1 MSCATFVLAVFNKA
15 NAPAL
20 DLSTHEA
27 PSAARRAADR
37 TRQQHLAD
45 NVEVTSPVHAQ
56 HLRAH
61 VQPAIPHAV
70 KVVAASSAPTRPLGL
85 SAAEALGDTLLRELI
100 ESA

>member
-1 MSCATFVLAVFNKA
+1 
-15 NAPAL
+15 
-20 DLSTHEA
+20 
-27 PSAARRAADR
+27 
-37 TRQQHLAD
+37 
-45 NVEVTSPVHAQ
+45 VTSPVHAQ

-85 SAAEALGDTLLRELI
+85 SAAEALGDTLLKELI